1 MGMQEWN
8 IESIRKGIK
17 EIFTKV
23 DGFGVNKVKANVE
36 QFFIGTTDDHIFDVF
51 GTSKAKKKTKALKL
65 WCIKINKK
73 GFFEQTRVNVLYG
86 GEVTIM
92 EEFLIENEEL
102 EEDLFNQKY
111 KDVIKDF
118 EKKAEDYNSSLDRDL
133 FDYYRRAYVVV
144 ERNSFNIPIVK
155 WIVFEHRYY
164 EEHIQLKKNE
174 RWVENIRDVEG
185 VFLEDDYEESDV
197 YQIVYWDWENYYMP
211 EYLTMLYVKAD
222 VYFTMYDGSVE
233 THCFEGLYDNC
244 QDFLN
249 EYRQIEQNFTKKNT
263 RIRWQK
269 QSGMDID
276 KMNELSKIL
285 MMEHYLL
292 NGLTKFDNN
301 KVKELGKHG
310 EDYREFLTSLQ
321 SLEEYLNVLNSLM
334 IGYGEEKIRKAFLE
348 IRDNPSMDLENLF
361 MKFLNNY
368 LGNGYEIG
376 KIYLAKAKEEVSY
389 FSEESQIADVIFHK
403 KEGYI
408 TLKSKM
414 LEQRDF
420 MDMVIVKLGEIV
432 PFKVIGFKE
441 DGSPIAEYA
450 GEWYFSF

>member
-1 MGMQEWN
+1 
-8 IESIRKGIK
+8 
-17 EIFTKV
+17 
-23 DGFGVNKVKANVE
+23 
-36 QFFIGTTDDHIFDVF
+36 
-51 GTSKAKKKTKALKL
+51 
-65 WCIKINKK
+65 
-73 GFFEQTRVNVLYG
+73 
-86 GEVTIM
+86 
-92 EEFLIENEEL
+92 
-102 EEDLFNQKY
+102 
-111 KDVIKDF
+111 
-118 EKKAEDYNSSLDRDL
+118 
-133 FDYYRRAYVVV
+133 
-144 ERNSFNIPIVK
+144 
-155 WIVFEHRYY
+155 
-164 EEHIQLKKNE
+164 
-174 RWVENIRDVEG
+174 
-185 VFLEDDYEESDV
+185 
-197 YQIVYWDWENYYMP
+197 
-211 EYLTMLYVKAD
+211 
-222 VYFTMYDGSVE
+222 
-233 THCFEGLYDNC
+233 
-244 QDFLN
+244 
-249 EYRQIEQNFTKKNT
+249 
-263 RIRWQK
+263 
-269 QSGMDID
+269 
-276 KMNELSKIL
+276 MNELSKIL